1 MRLIPINE
9 GLEIYYNPVGSNWKL
24 SSAKGDLEGDGKSS
38 FGSFTYDSSKNKFR
52 SSISLS
58 VNVDDK
64 GSNRHV
70 DLELG
75 MSTPDDE
82 YPLVFASASQNV
94 STELIDFNYIL
105 ERVEDDIVDSLYETI
120 SGLDFGSIIG
130 AMIDRKHGFISEIQ
144 DSIDTDLRIIISDLD
159 KVR

>member
-1 MRLIPINE
+1 MRLTPINE
-9 GLEIYYNPVGSNWKL
+9 GLEIFYNPVGSNWKL
-24 SSAKGDLEGDGKSS
+24 GSAKGDLEGDGKSS
-38 FGSFTYDSSKNKFR
+38 FGSFIYDSSKNRFR

-58 VNVDDK
+58 VNVDDN
-64 GSNRHV
+64 GSKRHV

-94 STELIDFNYIL
+94 STEFIDVNYIL
-105 ERVEDDIVDSLYETI
+105 EQVEDIVDSLYETI

-144 DSIDTDLRIIISDLD
+144 DSIGTELRIIISDLD

>member
-38 FGSFTYDSSKNKFR
+38 FGSFIYDSNKNKFR

-58 VNVDDK
+58 VNVDDN
-64 GSNRHV
+64 GSKRHI

-82 YPLVFASASQNV
+82 YPLVFASASQKV
-94 STELIDFNYIL
+94 STEFIDFNYVL
-105 ERVEDDIVDSLYETI
+105 EQVEDIVDSLYETI
-120 SGLDFGSIIG
+120 SDLDFGSIIG
-130 AMIDRKHGFISEIQ
+130 AMIDRKRGFISEIQ
-144 DSIDTDLRIIISDLD
+144 DSIDTELRIIISDLD

>member
-1 MRLIPINE
+1 MRLVPINE
-9 GLEIYYNPVGSNWKL
+9 GLEIFYNPVGSNWKL

-58 VNVDDK
+58 VNVDDN
-64 GSNRHV
+64 GRNRHV

-105 ERVEDDIVDSLYETI
+105 EQVEDIVDSLYETI
-120 SGLDFGSIIG
+120 SDLDFGSIIG
-130 AMIDRKHGFISEIQ
+130 AMIDRKRGFISEIQ
-144 DSIDTDLRIIISDLD
+144 DSIDTELRIIISDLD

>member
-58 VNVDDK
+58 VNVDDNGRK
-64 GSNRHV
+64 RHV

-82 YPLVFASASQNV
+82 YPLVFASASQDV
-94 STELIDFNYIL
+94 STEFIDVNYIL
-105 ERVEDDIVDSLYETI
+105 EQVEDIVDSLYETI
-120 SGLDFGSIIG
+120 SDLDFGSIIG
-130 AMIDRKHGFISEIQ
+130 AMIDRKQGFISEIQ
-144 DSIDTDLRIIISDLD
+144 DSINTELRIIISDLD

>member
-9 GLEIYYNPVGSNWKL
+9 GLEIFYNPVGSNWSL

-38 FGSFTYDSSKNKFR
+38 FGSFMYSSGKNKYKDT
-52 SSISLS
+52 ISLS
-58 VNVDDK
+58 IDIEDNGNK
-64 GSNRHV
+64 RHV

-82 YPLVFASASQNV
+82 YSLVFASASQDV
-94 STELIDFNYIL
+94 STEFVDVNYIL
-105 ERVEDDIVDSLYETI
+105 ERVEDDIVDSLYDTI
-120 SGLDFGSIIG
+120 SELDFGSIIG
-130 AMIDRKHGFISEIQ
+130 AMIDRKRGFISEIQ
-144 DSIDTDLRIIISDLD
+144 DSIDTELRIIINDLD